1 MENVILPIAKAG
13 EVLGISDLNKLHD
26 AGKRYG
32 ALIVVA
38 GALHYINV
46 DVFNKGVQSEI
57 ETKSAQAA
65 NRSLKKGEVGRSIGL
80 LRARISRGPQL
91 IEKKSTAVEVAK
103 KDLANAKTG
112 YDRYTGKRKLAELET
127 GLTRLKENLVR
138 DQADLDAILAE
149 EPVE

>member
-80 LRARISRGPQL
+80 LRARLKRSPEL
-91 IEKKSTAVEVAK
+91 VTKKSKAVESAK
-103 KDLANAKTG
+103 QNLANAKTG
-112 YDRYTGKRKLAELET
+112 YDRFVAKRALTALEE
-127 GLTRLKENLVR
+127 GLKRLQESLVR